1 MLGNHETGVL
11 QPVAELAAVCNHAGV
26 PLHSDAVAVAGKLPI
41 AFRRLGLA
49 AMSVAAHKFRGPL
62 GIAALLLRHDV
73 ALQPLCFGG
82 HQQQGLRPGT
92 EPVALAVGMAT
103 ALELWQQEQQSEL
116 DRLTALRDRL
126 EAGLKAGCPEA
137 VIHGQAAAAAAQH
150 DQHRLSRPGRPG
162 PAGGVGHGGRGLFG
176 RGRLR
181 QRLQRAFAD
190 VAGDGA
196 SQRAGGQFPS
206 FEPRRHDDRRP
217 RSTRR
222 SGGFAMCAGS

>member
-1 MLGNHETGVL
+1 
-11 QPVAELAAVCNHAGV
+11 
-26 PLHSDAVAVAGKLPI
+26 
-41 AFRRLGLA
+41 
-49 AMSVAAHKFRGPL
+49 MSVAAHKFRGPP

-137 VIHGQAAAAAAQH
+137 VIHGQAAVRLPNTTSIAFPGLDGQVLLVALDMAGVACSAGAACASGSSE
-150 DQHRLSRPGRPG
+150 LSPT
-162 PAGGVGHGGRGLFG
+162 L
-176 RGRLR
+176 
-181 QRLQRAFAD
+181 
-190 VAGDGA
+190 AGDA
-196 SQRAGGQFPS
+196 APQRPGGQFPS
-206 FEPRRHDDRRP
+206 FEPRRHDDRGRDRRGGP
-217 RSTRR
+217 ADLPCVPGAEGLGGEGIGERRRAEGNRRWTRINAD
-222 SGGFAMCAGS
+222 SAGPQAGSHG